1 VATILLGGLL
11 LREPLYARY
20 LGALPVFLGCALVA
34 LASAWAA
41 PPAATGAVV
50 PIVAPVVPMPEG
62 AVAAAAEAEV
72 AQRRGVRRWWQR
84 GVIEG
89 AAGAAGGA
97 LAEEGLSA
105 PLLGAPAEE
114 EDGR

>member
-41 PPAATGAVV
+41 PPAALV
-50 PIVAPVVPMPEG
+50 PIALDVPMPEG
-62 AVAAAAEAEV
+62 AAAAAAEAEV
-72 AQRRGVRRWWQR
+72 APRRAVQQGWWWQR
-84 GVIEG
+84 GASSG
-89 AAGAAGGA
+89 AGGA
-97 LAEEGLSA
+97 GGGDDDVAEALRA

-114 EDGR
+114 EDAR